1 MRWRVTRTPPAAAI
15 WVVSASPVSFT
26 STRAR
31 WQPRRASESEM
42 ARPIPPSAPVTTAV
56 RCASLMILA
65 IDRASCGLLLGRGTP
80 ERHRA
85 VIHSAQPQR
94 RQVKGIVLMQ
104 PPRLFGPLLWED
116 GSCPLDIARG
126 QADRGFLYDGR
137 IATARRTP
145 RIPLRVHVVQKT

>member
-1 MRWRVTRTPPAAAI
+1 
-15 WVVSASPVSFT
+15 
-26 STRAR
+26 
-31 WQPRRASESEM
+31 M
-42 ARPIPPSAPVTTAV
+42 ARPIPPAAPVTTAV
-56 RCASLMILA
+56 RFASLMILA

-94 RQVKGIVLMQ
+94 RQIERIVLVQ
-104 PPRLFGPLLWED
+104 PPRLPRPLLWED

-137 IATARRTP
+137 IATAWHAP
-145 RIPLRVHVVQKT
+145 HIPLRVQVVHKTVDVLCRELTLQRPRRVRVAEGNRQVWDIAEHHAL

>member
-1 MRWRVTRTPPAAAI
+1 MRTPAAAAI
-15 WVVSASPVSFT
+15 WAVSASPVSFT

-31 WQPRRASESEM
+31 WQPRRARDSEM
-42 ARPIPPSAPVTTAV
+42 VPPIPPAAPVTTAV

-65 IDRASCGLLLGRGTP
+65 IDRASCGLLLGHGTP

-94 RQVKGIVLMQ
+94 RQIERIVLVQ
-104 PPRLFGPLLWED
+104 PPGLPRPLLWED
-116 GSCPLDIARG
+116 SSCPLDIARG

-137 IATARRTP
+137 I
-145 RIPLRVHVVQKT
+145 